1 MDEKLNSIEETAR
14 RTGLRPMTIRMWAS
28 TRRISKV
35 KLGRRVL
42 IPETEILRLIA
53 ENTIPRL
60 PEREAR

>member
-14 RTGLRPMTIRMWAS
+14 RTGLRPGTIRKLAAM
-28 TRRISKV
+28 RRIAKV

-42 IPETEILRLIA
+42 ISESEITRLIT

-60 PEREAR
+60 PERAR